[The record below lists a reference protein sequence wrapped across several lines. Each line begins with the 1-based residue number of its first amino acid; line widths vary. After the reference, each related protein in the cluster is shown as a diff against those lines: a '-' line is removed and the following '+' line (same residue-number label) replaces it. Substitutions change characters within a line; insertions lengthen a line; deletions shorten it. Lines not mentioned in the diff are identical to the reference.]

1 MDKKN
6 INGLICDMTDEEILM
21 LKEYEEVA
29 DSEVDFEQR
38 INEIEK
44 IQKEL
49 ILVIADIIGGA
60 S

>member
-6 INGLICDMTDEEILM
+6 VNGLIQDMTDEEILM
-21 LKEYEEVA
+21 LKEYEEVT

-38 INEIEK
+38 INEIEN

>member
-21 LKEYEEVA
+21 LKEYEEVT

-38 INEIEK
+38 INEIEN

>member
-21 LKEYEEVA
+21 LKEYVEVA

-38 INEIEK
+38 INEIEN

>member
-38 INEIEK
+38 INEIEN